1 MIKNNPLVSI
11 CCITY
16 NHFNFI
22 IDALEG
28 FLRQKTDFNF
38 EICLGEDE
46 SNDGTREICQE
57 YAEKYPDKI
66 RLFLRSRKDVIYVCG
81 RATGQFNLIETLNKC
96 DGKYIALCEGDD
108 YWTDPY
114 KLQKQVDF
122 MEANKNASLCY
133 HKVIRP
139 GIKIDEANFLIKNDL
154 STSFIPTCSIL
165 FINKKEIV
173 NKFIN
178 HSKGIISGDQFLF
191 YLCSFIGEI
200 KFMDFIGGVYNQTE
214 NGISRS
220 IGIRSKKWRLNRILM
235 YSRLLRFAPL
245 KNKVKLIKIAQGSLF
260 NAMTH
265 GIMKPFMTYPYHVF
279 KIIILGLI
287 FHPKYTLFRGKSL
300 INKTG

>member
-1 MIKNNPLVSI
+1 MSNLNPIVSI
-11 CCITY
+11 CCITF
-16 NHFNFI
+16 NHEKYI
-22 IDALEG
+22 SDALDG
-28 FLRQKTDFNF
+28 FLMQQTNF
-38 EICLGEDE
+38 KYEICIGEDE
-46 SNDGTREICQE
+46 SDDLTKEICKE

-66 RLFLRSRKDVIYVCG
+66 KVFFRKRSDDPYIKQGLYGKYNLF
-81 RATGQFNLIETLNKC
+81 ETLKEC
-96 DGKYIALCEGDD
+96 RCKYIALCDGDD

-133 HKVIRP
+133 HKVVRP
-139 GIKIDEANFLIKNDL
+139 GIKIDEDNFLIKNDL
-154 STSFIPTCSIL
+154 STAFIPTSSVV
-165 FINKKEIV
+165 FRNKKEIV

-220 IGIRSKKWRLNRILM
+220 IGIQSKKWDLNRILM
-235 YSRLLRFAPL
+235 YSRLLRIAPL

-287 FHPKYTLFRGKSL
+287 FHPKYTLFRGRSL
-300 INKTG
+300 INKIG

>member
-1 MIKNNPLVSI
+1 MKRINNIDIPLISV
-11 CCITY
+11 CLITY
-16 NHFNFI
+16 NHVKYIREAIQGVLVQKIDFECEI
-22 IDALEG
+22 IIAD
-28 FLRQKTDFNF
+28 DF
-38 EICLGEDE
+38 
-46 SNDGTREICQE
+46 STDGTTAIVLN
-57 YAEKYPDKI
+57 YKEKYPDLIKLI
-66 RLFLRSRKDVIYVCG
+66 LQKKNVG
-81 RATGQFNLIETLNKC
+81 ATQNFIDLISTPQS
-96 DGKYIALCEGDD
+96 KYIAYLDGDD
-108 YWTDPY
+108 YWTDPL

-133 HKVIRP
+133 HKVVRP

-178 HSKGIISGDQFLF
+178 HSRGIISGDQFLF

-214 NGISRS
+214 HGISRE
-220 IGIRSKKWRLNRILM
+220 IGIQSEKWDLNRILM
-235 YSRLLRFAPL
+235 YSRLLMIAPL

-260 NAMTH
+260 NAMRH
-265 GIMKPFMTYPYHVF
+265 GIMKPFLTYPYHVF